1 MRRSSVSAGV
11 SAAWI
16 LSFALACV
24 PAGRAATSPARGA
37 SPAHAADRT
46 AAVTSACDRKCLNG
60 FVDQFLAAL
69 LAHDPSKLP
78 HSSSV
83 RYSENN
89 VMLQLGDGLWATADG
104 LGQYK
109 IYIDDPASGE
119 VGYFGVI
126 DENHTPDILGA
137 RLKVVNH
144 QVTEIEV
151 LVARKESAN
160 SAFPNPDGLKEKPVF
175 YQDVP
180 ASQRLPRAKMI
191 ALVNGY
197 FDTIQ
202 KNTGKIYTSFSPD
215 CQRVENGVI
224 TANNPAGSGVAK
236 MGCEAQLKTGL
247 LRFVTRCRDRR
258 FVVVDQQKGLVL
270 MNGFF
275 DHAGTDDTFKL
286 VDGTTYHVR
295 PPFDRPYSFV
305 MFELFKIDHAQL
317 RQIEAVIVTVP
328 YHMPTPWK

>member
-1 MRRSSVSAGV
+1 MRKILIAVGV
-11 SAAWI
+11 VALWSFGAMLGCAPANGAVASAAGA
-16 LSFALACV
+16 ALAA
-24 PAGRAATSPARGA
+24 PAATANN
-37 SPAHAADRT
+37 
-46 AAVTSACDRKCLNG
+46 CDRACLNG
-60 FVDQFLAAL
+60 FVDKFLAAL

-78 HSSSV
+78 HSASV
-83 RYSENN
+83 KYSENN
-89 VMLQLGDGLWATADG
+89 VTLQLGDGLWATADG
-104 LGQYK
+104 LGTYK
-109 IYIDDPASGE
+109 LYIDDPESGE
-119 VGYFGVI
+119 VGYYGVI

-144 QVTEIEV
+144 KVTEIEV
-151 LVARKESAN
+151 LVARKQSAN
-160 SAFPNPDGLKEKPVF
+160 SAFPNPDALKEKPIF
-175 YQDVP
+175 YEDVP
-180 ASQRLPRAKMI
+180 PSERPTRAKMI
-191 ALVNGY
+191 ALANGY

-202 KNTGKIYTSFSPD
+202 KNTGKIYTSFSPE

-224 TANNPAGSGVAK
+224 TANNPNGTGVAK

-270 MNGFF
+270 VNGFF

-295 PPFDRPYSFV
+295 APFDRPYSFV